1 LAEKIQNGSA
11 ENQIF
16 VIELLGKVGG
26 RKAIETVAACTKS
39 DDSKVKNAATQ
50 SLGAWRNADAAPVLL
65 EIAKTDSDGKY
76 RTRALRGYIRIAR
89 QLQFP
94 ADARLAMFRTAM
106 ETAKRNDEKQIALDI
121 LTRIPTATSLQT
133 AVAYLGDAALKDRAA
148 DAAVKIGTKILRQ
161 DPKAVVVS
169 MQKVV
174 DANPEVSI
182 GNRAKQLLGQAQA
195 ASK

>member
-1 LAEKIQNGSA
+1 
-11 ENQIF
+11 
-16 VIELLGKVGG
+16 
-26 RKAIETVAACTKS
+26 
-39 DDSKVKNAATQ
+39 
-50 SLGAWRNADAAPVLL
+50 
-65 EIAKTDSDGKY
+65 
-76 RTRALRGYIRIAR
+76 
-89 QLQFP
+89 
-94 ADARLAMFRTAM
+94 MFRTAM